1 MRPMAGETPS
11 DGRPSGAGPGAVP
24 DLVDGPD
31 DETWV
36 ALTDGPLPVDEVT
49 GWIGRHDCGAV
60 VVFRGDARDH
70 AEGRPEVTALEYEA
84 YESQVVPRLG
94 RLAGEARNRW
104 PDLGRIAL
112 IHRTGPLAIGE
123 AAVVVA
129 VSSPHRD
136 TAFDAGRWCI
146 DTLKETVP
154 IWKSEAWA
162 GGEHWGVDAQH
173 VVEVPSSAPQDSPQE
188 VV

>member
-1 MRPMAGETPS
+1 VERTMRPMADETRPAGRADGDT
-11 DGRPSGAGPGAVP
+11 DGRAVGPE
-24 DLVDGPD
+24 D
-31 DETWV
+31 DTWLG
-36 ALTDGPLPVDEVT
+36 LTDGPLPIDEVAC
-49 GWIGRHDCGAV
+49 WIGRPDCGAV

-70 AEGRPEVTALEYEA
+70 ADGRPDVTALEYEA
-84 YESQVVPRLG
+84 YETQVVPRLG
-94 RLAGEARNRW
+94 RLAAEARNRW
-104 PDLGRIAL
+104 PDLGRVAL

-154 IWKSEAWA
+154 IWKREAWS

-173 VVEVPSSAPQDSPQE
+173 VVDVPVSGTETGAGA
-188 VV
+188 

>member
-1 MRPMAGETPS
+1 MNGPA
-11 DGRPSGAGPGAVP
+11 SGP
-24 DLVDGPD
+24 VDGIR
-31 DETWV
+31 
-36 ALTDGPLPVDEVT
+36 AGLTDEPLPIDEVT
-49 GWIGRHDCGAV
+49 RWIGRPDCGAV

-70 AEGRPEVTALEYEA
+70 AEGRRDVTALEYEA

-154 IWKSEAWA
+154 IWKREAWA

-173 VVEVPSSAPQDSPQE
+173 VVDVPDSGRPDPSHQDEPQGTA
-188 VV
+188 